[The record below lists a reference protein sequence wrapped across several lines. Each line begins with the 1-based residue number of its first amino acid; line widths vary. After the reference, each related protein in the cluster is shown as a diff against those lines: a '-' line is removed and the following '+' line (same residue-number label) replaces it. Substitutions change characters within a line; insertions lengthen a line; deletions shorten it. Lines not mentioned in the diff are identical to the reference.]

1 MKEIFRFQVEDDFHK
16 KRLDEFIFSK
26 FPLISRIYLRRQIR
40 DGKCEVNGN
49 VENRG
54 YVLRKNDFVEIE
66 IEIDDTKN
74 FQPEPVDF
82 GIFYEEEDFLV
93 IDKPAGMIVH
103 PTKEVRSGTL
113 LNGLAYYFESKGCG
127 LLRAGLVHRLDK
139 ETSGL
144 MVIAK
149 NPEALRILAGEF
161 QRKRVEKRYFALVE
175 GDMDADEGTIEAP
188 IGKFKDVH
196 FWGVKSDGKPSKT
209 NFWVRQRFD
218 DVTLLE
224 LEPVTGRTN
233 QLRVHLSHI
242 GHPIVGDEK
251 YGGRKFPRLCLHS
264 FKLAFFHPRT
274 KQRMVFET
282 EVPADFNLG
291 SFSKQE
297 LEFLELSE

>member
-1 MKEIFRFQVEDDFHK
+1 MKEIFRFQVEDAFHK

-82 GIFYEEEDFLV
+82 SIFYEEEDFLV

-103 PTKEVRSGTL
+103 PTREVRSGTL

-161 QRKRVEKRYFALVE
+161 QRKRVEK
-175 GDMDADEGTIEAP
+175 
-188 IGKFKDVH
+188 
-196 FWGVKSDGKPSKT
+196 
-209 NFWVRQRFD
+209 
-218 DVTLLE
+218 
-224 LEPVTGRTN
+224 
-233 QLRVHLSHI
+233 
-242 GHPIVGDEK
+242 
-251 YGGRKFPRLCLHS
+251 
-264 FKLAFFHPRT
+264 
-274 KQRMVFET
+274 
-282 EVPADFNLG
+282 
-291 SFSKQE
+291 
-297 LEFLELSE
+297 